1 MTKEILK
8 YSLMFVLLVV
18 AQAVVFNHLCL
29 WNVAIP
35 LVFIYFIMALPVT
48 VPFGGAVTLSF
59 LLGLSVDVFS
69 NTPGMN
75 ALACTL
81 LVALRLPVLRLYYP
95 REEDMTQPEP
105 SARTLGAAAF
115 MKYVFTLTLVYCLM
129 FFFIEAFTFYDW
141 LLMIAR
147 AGASTILTF
156 VIILAV
162 AALTARRR

>member
-1 MTKEILK
+1 MCIRD
-8 YSLMFVLLVV
+8 S
-18 AQAVVFNHLCL
+18 
-29 WNVAIP
+29 
-35 LVFIYFIMALPVT
+35 IMALPVT

-81 LVALRLPVLRLYYP
+81 LGALRLPVLRLYYP